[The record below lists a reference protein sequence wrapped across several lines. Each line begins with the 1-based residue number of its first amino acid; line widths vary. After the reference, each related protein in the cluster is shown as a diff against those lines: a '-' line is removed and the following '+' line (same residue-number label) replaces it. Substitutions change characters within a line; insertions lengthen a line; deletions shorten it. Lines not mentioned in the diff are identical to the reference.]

1 MSVKTFIERP
11 ILSIVISVAI
21 LILGFI
27 SLSQLPVEQFPDIA
41 PPTIEVSTSY
51 PGANAETVEK
61 SVVVPLEEAINGVE
75 NMTYISSVSS
85 NAGDAY
91 ITVFFKQ
98 GTNPDMA
105 AVNVQSRVSTATGLL
120 PADVTKIG
128 VTVDKQQKAMLKAI
142 SLYSPDDSYDLQFLN
157 NYLAIHVVPRIKRIP
172 GVGDVTLLGSNYS
185 MRIWLKPDLM
195 KEYGLVPDDITQAL
209 SAQNIES
216 ATGSFGENYDG
227 VFQYTM
233 KYKGRLLTSEEFG
246 NIVIKSDTGGNV
258 LRLKDVAK
266 VELGDEAYN
275 YRSLT
280 NGHPGS
286 LFMVYQVAGSNATE
300 IIKQIDKEIAEMS
313 NSLPKGVEFLDAYS
327 TKDFLDASIHQVVE
341 TLLVAFI
348 LVIIIVFIFLH
359 DFRSMVIPAIS
370 IIVSLIG
377 TFAFLEVAG
386 FSLNLLTL
394 FALVLAIGIVVDD
407 AIIVVEAVQARFDV
421 GYHSS
426 YTASIDAMKSITPA
440 ILATT
445 FVFMAVFIPVSF
457 IGGTSGTFYKQ
468 FGLTMAAAVGIS
480 AVNALTLAPA
490 LCAMILRSH
499 TNGLQETVSHKTINK
514 NLTLKQRFY
523 IAFETSFE
531 ILKYRYIR
539 SVIYFARHKPLI
551 WGSLIVA
558 TALLVIFM
566 RTAKTGLVPDEDT
579 GSVMVNIST
588 PPGSSI
594 ARTTKIMKM
603 VEARLDSIP
612 EIESY
617 TETAGYGLIGGA
629 GPSSG
634 MVIIKLRN
642 WSDRKGNEHT
652 AQAVVDKINAINND
666 IPDATIFAMN
676 PPLID
681 GYGVSNGF
689 EINLQDQSGGSEESL
704 YAVGTRFMAA
714 LQNRPEIASAYTTFS
729 VNYPQYT
736 VDVDA
741 AKCERAGTTTDAVL
755 STLAGYYSGS
765 YISNFN
771 RFTKLYRVIIQASP
785 QYRITPESL
794 DKIFTKTSNGMAPLS
809 RFVTLKKSYGPES
822 VSRFNLYSSMLINGD
837 AASGYSSGEAIKA
850 VKEVAAMSLP
860 NGYGFEFSGISRE
873 ESETTNN
880 TVLIFIFCFVFV
892 YLILCGLYESLLI
905 PFSVILAVPFG
916 LMGSFLFAKMM
927 GLENNIYLQTGL
939 IMLIGLLAK
948 TAILVTQ
955 YAVER
960 RRAGMSLMQSAV
972 GAAKARFRPILMTV
986 FAMIFGLLPLM
997 FSTGAGANGNSS
1009 LGSGVVG
1016 GLLVGAIALL
1026 FFVPAL
1032 FIVFESLQERIKPVQ
1047 FGNSRVPDLQIQAEK
1062 EDLMKREDKKNKRD
1076 K

>member
-11 ILSIVISVAI
+11 ILFIVVSVAI

-27 SLSQLPVEQFPDIA
+27 SLSQLPIEQFPDIA

-61 SVVVPLEEAINGVE
+61 SVVMPLEEAINGVE

-91 ITVFFKQ
+91 ITIYFKL

-105 AVNVQSRVSTATGLL
+105 AVNLQSRVSTATGLL

-128 VTVDKQQKAMLKAI
+128 VTVNKQQKSMLKAI

-233 KYKGRLLTSEEFG
+233 KYKGRLLTPEEFG
-246 NIVIKSDTGGNV
+246 NIVIKSDAGGNV
-258 LRLKDVAK
+258 LRLKEVAR

-275 YRSLT
+275 YRSRT
-280 NGHPGS
+280 NGHQGS
-286 LFMVYQVAGSNATE
+286 MFMVFQIAGSNATE
-300 IIKQIDKEIAEMS
+300 IIQKIDKEIAEMS
-313 NSLPKGVEFLDAYS
+313 KSLPKGVEFLDAYS
-327 TKDFLDASIHQVVE
+327 TKDFLDASMNQVVE
-341 TLLVAFI
+341 TLLEAFI

-359 DFRSMVIPAIS
+359 DFRSMIIPAIS

-445 FVFMAVFIPVSF
+445 LVFMAVFIPVSF

-480 AVNALTLAPA
+480 AINALTLAPA
-490 LCAMILRSH
+490 LCALILRSH
-499 TNGLQETVSHKTINK
+499 NDVQGRSLLPSTVGETQR
-514 NLTLKQRFY
+514 LTLKQRLRLS
-523 IAFETSFE
+523 FETSFE
-531 ILKYRYIR
+531 LIKYRYIR
-539 SVIYFARHKPLI
+539 SVIYFARHKPWI
-551 WGSLIVA
+551 WGSLAVA
-558 TALLVIFM
+558 VALLVFFM
-566 RTAKTGLVPDEDT
+566 MTTKTGLVPDEDT
-579 GSVMVNIST
+579 GCVMVNIST

-594 ARTTKIMKM
+594 ARTAKIMKKI
-603 VEARLDSIP
+603 ETRLDSIP

-634 MVIIKLRN
+634 MLIIKLHN
-642 WSDRKGNEHT
+642 WDDRKGKEHT
-652 AQAVVDKINAINND
+652 AQAVVDKVNAINSE

-689 EINLQDQSGGSEESL
+689 EINLQDQAGGTEDSL

-714 LQNRPEIASAYTTFS
+714 LQKRPEIASAYTTFN

-741 AKCERAGTTTDAVL
+741 AKCERAGTTADAVL

-765 YISNFN
+765 YVSNFN
-771 RFTKLYRVIIQASP
+771 RFTKLYRVMIQASP
-785 QYRITPESL
+785 QYRVTAESL
-794 DKIFTKTSNGMAPLS
+794 DKIFTKTSGGMAPLS
-809 RFVTLKKSYGPES
+809 QFVTLKKSYGPES

-850 VKEVAAMSLP
+850 IKEVAAKALP

-880 TVLIFIFCFVFV
+880 TVVIFLFCFVFV
-892 YLILCGLYESLLI
+892 YLILCGLYESFLI

-916 LMGSFLFAKMM
+916 LMGSFLFAKIM

-939 IMLIGLLAK
+939 IMLIGLLSK

-960 RRAGMSLMQSAV
+960 RRAGMSLIQSAV

-986 FAMIFGLLPLM
+986 LAMVFGLLPLM

-1016 GLLVGAIALL
+1016 GLLIGAIALL

-1032 FIVFESLQERIKPVQ
+1032 YIVFASLQEKIKPVQ
-1047 FGNSRVPDLQIQAEK
+1047 FGNRRFPDLQIEAEK
-1062 EDLMKREDKKNKRD
+1062 ESLKK
-1076 K
+1076 